1 MTLRHCCEGKQIQ
14 FNSECKISK
23 NWLKLF
29 SEDIKMNML
38 KKYFYCLTILDTNII
53 YNSIASILSFTRKE
67 NIAITTCENYSR
79 ESTI

>member
-1 MTLRHCCEGKQIQ
+1 
-14 FNSECKISK
+14 
-23 NWLKLF
+23 
-29 SEDIKMNML
+29 MNML